1 MEKNKNHELDVV
13 VALLVHLEPP
23 AMMADP
29 VLTLPVLYLSL
40 RGSSVQIRGA
50 ISEPLCWSW
59 GPY

>member
-1 MEKNKNHELDVV
+1 MEKNKNHELNVV

-23 AMMADP
+23 AIMADP
-29 VLTLPVLYLSL
+29 VLTLLALALSL
-40 RGSSVQIRGA
+40 RGASVQMRGG